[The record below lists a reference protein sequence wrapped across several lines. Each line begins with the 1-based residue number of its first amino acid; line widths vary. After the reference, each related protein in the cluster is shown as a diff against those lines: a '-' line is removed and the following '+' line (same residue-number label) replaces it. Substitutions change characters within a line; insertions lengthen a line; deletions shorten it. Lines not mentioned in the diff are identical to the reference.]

1 MKILVSFQPNKKAPD
16 FEGVR
21 LRKTIKGSLEMAGV
35 DYTTSIVEKYDAIHL
50 MTPEDENKLNDA
62 KENHVPVIVS
72 ALYCESDP
80 VANYL
85 EYKSKDGVR
94 HTRLSDKALR
104 FLNKADLVLVPSLKA
119 RDLLVD
125 SGVTSDISV
134 SQPGVNMSRFDFS
147 REEEKN
153 LFFRY
158 FREDPKKRL
167 VIGLGE
173 YDANMDGINA
183 FINAAKKCPDVLF
196 YYVGR
201 ELIPGA
207 FTSIKVKKII
217 NSSPKNLKFT
227 TVMPDDI
234 YRSALLNAD
243 VFVIPGYR
251 PAGAMSLV
259 DAMGA
264 KCQIIARRQAVFTD
278 LIEDGKTGYL
288 GEYSE
293 TISSLVRDY
302 LEGKLKPTIDE
313 AHCLISEKNNL
324 KVIGEQL
331 KWFYVEQI
339 NIKKLEEI

>member
-21 LRKTIKGSLEMAGV
+21 LRKTIKGALEMAGV
-35 DYTTSIVEKYDAIHL
+35 DYTTSIIEKHDAVHL
-50 MTPEDENKLNDA
+50 ITPEDENKLNDA
-62 KENHVPVIVS
+62 KENRVPVIVS

-94 HTRLSDKALR
+94 HIRLSDKALR
-104 FLNKADLVLVPSLKA
+104 FLNKADLVLVPSMKA
-119 RDLLVD
+119 RELLVD
-125 SGVTSDISV
+125 SGVTSDISI
-134 SQPGVNMSRFDFS
+134 SQPGVNISRFDFS
-147 REEEKN
+147 REEEKT

-158 FREDPKKRL
+158 FREDPKKKL

-173 YDANMDGINA
+173 YDTNMDGINS
-183 FINAAKKCPDVLF
+183 FITAAKKCPDVLF

-201 ELIPGA
+201 EIIPGTFA
-207 FTSIKVKKII
+207 SMKMKKII
-217 NSSPKNLKFT
+217 SSSPKNLKFT
-227 TVMPDDI
+227 LTMPDDI

-251 PAGAMSLV
+251 PVGAISLV
-259 DAMGA
+259 DAMSA
-264 KCQIIARRQAVFTD
+264 KCQIIARRQAIFSD
-278 LIEDGKTGYL
+278 LVEDGKTGYL

-293 TISSLVRDY
+293 TISSLIKDY
-302 LEGKLKPTIDE
+302 FDGKLKPTIEE
-313 AHCLISEKNNL
+313 AHKQMFEKNNL
-324 KVIGEQL
+324 KTIGEQL

-339 NIKKLEEI
+339 NIKKLA

>member
-21 LRKTIKGSLEMAGV
+21 LRKTIKGALEMAGV
-35 DYTTSIVEKYDAIHL
+35 DYTTSIVEKYDAVHL
-50 MTPEDENKLNDA
+50 MTPDDENKLNDA
-62 KENHVPVIVS
+62 KENNVPIIVS

-80 VANYL
+80 VASYL

-94 HTRLSDKALR
+94 HVRLADRALR

-119 RDLLVD
+119 RELLVD
-125 SGVTSDISV
+125 SGVTTDISI
-134 SQPGVNMSRFDFS
+134 SQPGMNVSRFDFS
-147 REEEKN
+147 REDEKT

-167 VIGLGE
+167 VVAVGE
-173 YDANMDGINA
+173 YDVNMDGINA
-183 FINAAKKCPDVLF
+183 YINAAKKCPDVLF
-196 YYVGR
+196 YFIGR
-201 ELIPGA
+201 EIVPGV
-207 FTSIKVKKII
+207 FSSLKIRKMI
-217 NSSPKNLKFT
+217 ANAPKNLKFT

-234 YRSALLNAD
+234 YRSALLNAE

-251 PAGAMSLV
+251 PTGAISIV

-264 KCQIIARRQAVFTD
+264 KCQIIARKQAVFTD
-278 LIEDGKTGYL
+278 LVVDGKTGYL

-293 TISSLVRDY
+293 TISSLIKDY
-302 LEGKLKPTIDE
+302 LEGKLKPTIEE
-313 AHCLISEKNNL
+313 AHTQVSEKNNL

-339 NIKKLEEI
+339 NIKKIA